1 MDFTRASRFS
11 TALATAATVAS
22 ATAAA
27 LFVPVAHAQ
36 LPPGLDPALLQQ
48 SIPSQIEVPAG
59 ETTTVDV
66 GVPVQANY
74 NSEGWA
80 VSSNGTTVTVSA
92 PNTPGATV
100 SVPASAAG
108 YNATVTLVA
117 VGGAQP
123 QEDNQPVEAPVGPEP
138 APAAPAAPAAPEA
151 RRDRT
156 PAVGVDTAPA
166 KVIHFNGQIDG
177 NVITV
182 KVSFG
187 QAADLMKYAGADR
200 EGAKLRYL
208 DVNGRIIE
216 GVKRDIDPA
225 TRTLT
230 LTYPP
235 GETPDNPFI
244 MEVVRDGTTSE
255 FIAVITSSNS
265 PSEAAEEDNPYAKF
279 GADRVDGTG
288 GNTQSADSA
297 AAGAEEG
304 EPATTLWVT
313 VGALAL
319 AGIVGLL
326 VLLSRRRGK

>member
-108 YNATVTLVA
+108 YTATVTLVA
-117 VGGAQP
+117 VGGVQP
-123 QEDNQPVEAPVGPEP
+123 QEDNQSVEAPTGPEP
-138 APAAPAAPAAPEA
+138 ATPAPEV

-156 PAVGVDTAPA
+156 PAAGVDTAPA
-166 KVIHFNGQIDG
+166 KIIHFNGQIDG

-235 GETPDNPFI
+235 EETPDNPFI

-304 EPATTLWVT
+304 EPATTLVVT

-319 AGIVGLL
+319 AAIVGLL